1 MTLRA
6 LLRATAKS
14 QTPWSEPFLKVVSRC
29 SRQNDAVND
38 STHIGTSRMPS
49 LPATVASTAAA
60 VPWLRTFSSTPPRVP
75 PRPTASNAQS
85 AATSPATVTNQPTAL
100 RNLTNTIATSPD
112 AILDQDVW
120 GSDFEDVA
128 YTEVEQAEFDV
139 RFAHE
144 ALEIANAQR
153 DWFAPPSQERF
164 NRD

>member
-1 MTLRA
+1 
-6 LLRATAKS
+6 
-14 QTPWSEPFLKVVSRC
+14 
-29 SRQNDAVND
+29 
-38 STHIGTSRMPS
+38 MPS
-49 LPATVASTAAA
+49 PPATVASTAAA

-100 RNLTNTIATSPD
+100 RDLTNTIATSPD

-144 ALEIANAQR
+144 TLEIANAQR
-153 DWFAPPSQERF
+153 DWFAPPSQERV